1 MVSGNLSLSPLD
13 FPVEN
18 LETGSEIL
26 RSCQKGTIELMQY
39 EEEEDRAEKTLFEK
53 LL

>member
-26 RSCQKGTIELMQY
+26 RSCQKGTVELMQY
-39 EEEEDRAEKTLFEK
+39 EEEDRAEKTLFEK